1 VLHCRRAATLT
12 MQATPSLPTGFAP
25 DASARINPRIA
36 TVTGIVIGLHVIAL
50 AIAFTVREVA
60 PLPVETPRTI
70 TAELLPPPA
79 PAAAP
84 VAIESAPP
92 PKPVPIQK
100 VKPKVQ
106 PRPSPMPTP
115 TPMPVAQAPSQHEIS
130 APEPAPPAPPAPAA
144 PAPAAPAAKTV
155 MSITAPKDA
164 SHLNCSIVEP
174 TYPAMSRRRG
184 ETGRAVVQ
192 FILSASGRIEN
203 IELKK
208 SSGSDR
214 LDQAAL
220 DAIRSSSCKP
230 YLVDGEPTRVPAV
243 QPFDFSLNN

>member
-1 VLHCRRAATLT
+1 
-12 MQATPSLPTGFAP
+12 MQATPTLQTGFAP

-36 TVTGIVIGLHVIAL
+36 TVAGIVVGLHVVAL

-60 PLPVETPRTI
+60 PLRPIESRTI
-70 TAELLPPPA
+70 TAELIPPA

-84 VAIESAPP
+84 IAIESTPTPP
-92 PKPVPIQK
+92 PAKPVPVQK

-106 PRPSPMPTP
+106 PRPTPKPTP
-115 TPMPVAQAPSQHEIS
+115 TPRPVAQAPSQHEVS
-130 APEPAPPAPPAPAA
+130 TPEAAPTPPAPPAPAA
-144 PAPAAPAAKTV
+144 PAAPAGPVTKPMMAI
-155 MSITAPKDA
+155 SAPKDA

-174 TYPAMSRRRG
+174 TYPTLSRRRG

-192 FILSASGRIEN
+192 FMLSAAGKIEN
-203 IELKK
+203 VELKK
-208 SSGSDR
+208 TSGYDR

-230 YLVDGEPTRVPAV
+230 YMVDGEPTRVPAV

>member
-1 VLHCRRAATLT
+1 
-12 MQATPSLPTGFAP
+12 MQATPTLPTGLAP

-36 TVTGIVIGLHVIAL
+36 TVTGIVIGLHVIAR
-50 AIAFTVREVA
+50 AIAFTVRTVP
-60 PLPVETPRTI
+60 PLPIETPRTI

-84 VAIESAPP
+84 VAIDSAPPP
-92 PKPVPIQK
+92 PKPVPVQK

-106 PRPSPMPTP
+106 PRPTPKPTP
-115 TPMPVAQAPSQHEIS
+115 APMPVAQAPSQHEIS
-130 APEPAPPAPPAPAA
+130 APVDPAPPAPPAPAA
-144 PAPAAPAAKTV
+144 PAAPAAPVAKPV

-164 SHLNCSIVEP
+164 SHLSCNIVEP

-184 ETGRAVVQ
+184 ETGRAIVQ

-203 IELKK
+203 VELKK

-230 YLVDGEPTRVPAV
+230 YLVDGEAVRVPAV

>member
-1 VLHCRRAATLT
+1 

-60 PLPVETPRTI
+60 PLQVETQRTI

-92 PKPVPIQK
+92 PPKPVPIQK

-106 PRPSPMPTP
+106 PRPTPKPTP

-130 APEPAPPAPPAPAA
+130 A

-164 SHLNCSIVEP
+164 SHLNCSIIEP

-203 IELKK
+203 VELKK

-220 DAIRSSSCKP
+220 DAI
-230 YLVDGEPTRVPAV
+230 
-243 QPFDFSLNN
+243 

>member
-1 VLHCRRAATLT
+1 

-25 DASARINPRIA
+25 EASARINPRIA
-36 TVTGIVIGLHVIAL
+36 TATGIVIGLHVIAL
-50 AIAFTVREVA
+50 AIAFTVRELPTV
-60 PLPVETPRTI
+60 PVETQRTI

-92 PKPVPIQK
+92 PPKPVPVQK

-106 PRPSPMPTP
+106 PRPTPKPTP
-115 TPMPVAQAPSQHEIS
+115 APMPVAQAPSQHEIS
-130 APEPAPPAPPAPAA
+130 APETAPAPPAPTAPVAPA
-144 PAPAAPAAKTV
+144 APAAPAAKPV

-203 IELKK
+203 VELKK
-208 SSGSDR
+208 SSGYDR

-230 YLVDGEPTRVPAV
+230 YVVDGEATRVPAV